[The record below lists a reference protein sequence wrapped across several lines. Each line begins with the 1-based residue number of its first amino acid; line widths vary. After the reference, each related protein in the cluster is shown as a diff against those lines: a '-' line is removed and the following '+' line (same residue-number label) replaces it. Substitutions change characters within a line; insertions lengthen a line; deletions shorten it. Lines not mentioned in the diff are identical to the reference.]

1 MTRQVPKEPSAS
13 GPIPAQVVPP
23 SARQFGFREGD
34 IGTHTSRTIMLE
46 ELRALLGQL
55 PVDADRADYTNAI
68 VDHNALGKQTEATR
82 RLTDQRLGELYALD
96 TRVPLFRVLR
106 QLWSIDAQVQPQLA
120 MLCALARDPLLRAT
134 AAPVLSMRP
143 NQELARQAMT
153 DAIRAAVGERLSD
166 STLDKVVRNTS
177 SSWTQSGHLEGR
189 TRKFR
194 RVVAARPTSTTY
206 ALVLGYLL
214 GLRGPRLL
222 RTLWASTL
230 DASPDQL
237 QMHAASA
244 KRQGLLDMK
253 VSGDVVEIHFPHL
266 LTSSERTESRGTD

>member
-1 MTRQVPKEPSAS
+1 
-13 GPIPAQVVPP
+13 
-23 SARQFGFREGD
+23 
-34 IGTHTSRTIMLE
+34 MLE
-46 ELRALLGQL
+46 ELHGLLAHV
-55 PVDADRADYTNAI
+55 PAEADRAAYTEAI

-96 TRVPLFRVLR
+96 NRVPLFRVLR
-106 QLWSIDAQVQPQLA
+106 QLWSLDPQARPQLA

-134 AAPVLSMRP
+134 VTPVLSIRP
-143 NQELARQAMT
+143 DQELGRQAMT
-153 DAIRAAVGERLSD
+153 DSVRAAVGDRLSD

-177 SSWTQSGHLEGR
+177 SSWAQSGHLEGR
-189 TRKFR
+189 TRKLR
-194 RVVAARPTSTTY
+194 RVVAARPSSTAY

-214 GLRGPRLL
+214 GLRGQRLL

-237 QMHAASA
+237 QAHAAAA

-253 VSGDVVEIHFPHL
+253 VSGDVLEIHFPQL
-266 LTSSERTESRGTD
+266 LTAAERTESRGTD

>member
-1 MTRQVPKEPSAS
+1 MLTT
-13 GPIPAQVVPP
+13 GPIPSSTVPP

-46 ELRALLGQL
+46 ELRNLLAQL
-55 PVDADRADYTNAI
+55 PADADRTDYTEAI

-96 TRVPLFRVLR
+96 MRVPLFRVLR
-106 QLWSIDAQVQPQLA
+106 QLWPLDAQAEPQLA
-120 MLCALARDPLLRAT
+120 LLCALARDPLLRAT
-134 AAPVLSMRP
+134 AAPVLSMRA
-143 NQELARQAMT
+143 NQELSRQSMT
-153 DAIRAAVGERLSD
+153 DALRAAVGDRLSD

-177 SSWTQSGHLEGR
+177 SSWAQSGHLEGR

-194 RVVAARPTSTTY
+194 RAVAARPTSTAF

-214 GLRGPRLL
+214 GLRGQRLL
-222 RTLWASTL
+222 RSLWTSAL
-230 DASPDQL
+230 DASADQL
-237 QMHAASA
+237 RAHAAAA

-253 VSGDVVEIHFPHL
+253 VSGDVVEIHFPQL
-266 LTSSERTESRGTD
+266 LTAAERTESRGTD